1 MPQDSENLEV
11 FDPDGENSGD
21 LAIKEYDIVSSP
33 NDFNVL
39 SYYSFI
45 DSGAIAIPGFQRHY
59 VWDIR
64 KASKLIESILMGLPI
79 PQIFLYEDAKNKFL
93 VIDGQQRLMT
103 LYYFIKGRL
112 PKRDA
117 RSKIRSIFA
126 QKGKLEA
133 ADLDDTELFSMF
145 KISASQDGIEGP
157 YEGKT
162 YATLGELQPT
172 FNLRTIRNIM
182 VKQVRPDDD
191 RSSIFE
197 LFNRL
202 NTGGVN
208 LSQQEIRSSL
218 FYGPIMNCASK
229 CNEDRNWR
237 KILGGEPDQR
247 QKDVEIILRMLAL
260 ANGHEGFKKP
270 LTKFINDFCKLT
282 KNDTPLADSI
292 AATFSKFA
300 QSVSVI
306 ERDLYLEPKSK
317 RVSVPI
323 LESLF
328 VASSENA
335 VRNKNPNLYVPI
347 PTTAASRLR
356 SHADFESFFTG
367 KTTDVESVKGRIK
380 TAKGVMV

>member
-1 MPQDSENLEV
+1 MPQDNESLEV

-45 DSGAIAIPGFQRHY
+45 ESGAIAIPGFQRHY

-79 PQIFLYEDAKNKFL
+79 PQIFLYEDAKNRFL

-103 LYYFIKGRL
+103 MYYFIKGRF

-126 QKGKLEA
+126 QKGKLEP

-145 KISASQDGIEGP
+145 KISANQDGIEGL

-162 YATLGELQPT
+162 YATLGDLQPT

-202 NTGGVN
+202 NTCGVN
-208 LSQQEIRSSL
+208 LSQQEIRASL

-282 KNDTPLADSI
+282 KNDTLLADSI

-300 QSVSVI
+300 QTVSVI

-335 VRNKNPNLYVPI
+335 VRKKNPNLYVPI

-356 SHADFESFFTG
+356 SHADFELFFTG
-367 KTTDVESVKGRIK
+367 KTTDVESVRGRIK